1 MKRFFY
7 IALAIIFLVSCG
19 KKNVMK
25 LGPWLGV
32 IQIDSKDRSMDLP
45 FNMNYSETDQGLPE
59 MLITNANEKITI
71 TEITWN
77 GDTVTIKPP
86 VFTSIIKAVLHND
99 SLIGKYYPK
108 GIEVGNPYKFYAIP
122 GVVDRFP
129 WYTEK
134 ATFDVSGRWKVIEN
148 PGTPDSTV
156 MVGEFTQKDNNRVVG
171 TFLNTTGDYR
181 YLEGKVSGNKFL
193 FSKVDGAQ
201 TFIFTADITDANTM
215 ENGRFMGSPKWT
227 SKWRAVR
234 NGKIELPGSDELVR
248 VKKGFSTFDFAG
260 IDMAGKKVSSKDKRF
275 KNKVVA
281 VLAGGSWCP
290 NCLDEAR
297 LFRELFD
304 KYKERGFEVVALN
317 FEDKGYETSKIKM
330 ERFISQ
336 TGANYTFLYVAPRGK
351 EKRDSVLYP
360 IEGQMAFP
368 TGLFLDR
375 KGKIRK
381 VETGFSGPGTGEH
394 YTKFV
399 KETTKLIE
407 LLVSEK

>member
-1 MKRFFY
+1 MKRIFVF
-7 IALAIIFLVSCG
+7 ALTIVLLAGCA
-19 KKNVMK
+19 KKNEIK
-25 LGPWLGV
+25 IGPWLGV
-32 IQIDSKDRSMDLP
+32 IQIDPNDRSMDLP
-45 FNMNYSETDQGLPE
+45 FNMVYSQTDQGLPE
-59 MLITNANEKITI
+59 MLITNADEKIVI
-71 TEITWN
+71 TEIAWS
-77 GDTVTIKPP
+77 GDTVTMKPP
-86 VFTSIIKAVLHND
+86 VFTSVIKAVLRND
-99 SLIGKYYPK
+99 SLVGKYYPK

-129 WYTEK
+129 WEKEK
-134 ATFDVSGRWKVIEN
+134 AAFDITGRWKVIEN

-156 MVGEFTQKDNNRVVG
+156 MVGEFTQKDDRVFG

-181 YLEGKVSGNKFL
+181 YLEGKVSGSKFF

-201 TFIFTADITDANTM
+201 TFIFTADIKDEDTM

-234 NGKIELPGSDELVR
+234 DGKIELPGSETLVR
-248 VKKGFSTFDFAG
+248 IKKGYSTFDFTG
-260 IDMAGKKVSSKDKRF
+260 IDMAGNKISSKDKKF
-275 KNKVVA
+275 QEKVIA

-297 LFRELFD
+297 LFRELYS
-304 KYKERGFEVVALN
+304 KYKSQGFEVVALN
-317 FEDKGYETSKIKM
+317 FEDKTFATSKVKM

-336 TGANYTFLYVAPRGK
+336 TNANYTFLYVAPRGK

-368 TGLFLDR
+368 TGMFIDKL
-375 KGKIRK
+375 GHIRK

-399 KETTKLIE
+399 EETTKLIE
-407 LLVSEK
+407 LLLSEK